1 MGFLKLHNRINVAFS
16 RAKRALFVIG
26 NFKMLAF
33 RSNNIWPEIVGRAVD
48 KKYNRGIYDY
58 MKRIAQKYESWRM
71 RLQPS

>member
-1 MGFLKLHNRINVAFS
+1 
-16 RAKRALFVIG
+16 
-26 NFKMLAF
+26 MLAF